1 MMEYFY
7 FLLLK
12 SVTTSFSH
20 AIFSLLEL
28 PVGDIHTKS
37 RDTCQCYYAPL
48 TQSTKLPFRNSF
60 LVYSKGWRRSK
71 NWVRIIMNRNFAWK
85 VFQNPNCSTLFF
97 AHNEFECLQ
106 TTIFSVS
113 FTITFAYIFHCSGSN
128 ILLFYQDLTDFP
140 WTKQISALCTFFCYK
155 QPYSWLSYIQVS
167 R

>member
-37 RDTCQCYYAPL
+37 RNTCWCYDAPL
-48 TQSTKLPFRNSF
+48 TQSTKLLFRNSF

-85 VFQNPNCSTLFF
+85 VFQIPIAAHFSLRTMILNVYKLRFF
-97 AHNEFECLQ
+97 QYLLQ
-106 TTIFSVS
+106 SRSHPYFTVRVQIF
-113 FTITFAYIFHCSGSN
+113 Y
-128 ILLFYQDLTDFP
+128 
-140 WTKQISALCTFFCYK
+140 
-155 QPYSWLSYIQVS
+155 LSI
-167 R
+167 RT

>member
-37 RDTCQCYYAPL
+37 RNTCWCYDAPL
-48 TQSTKLPFRNSF
+48 TQSTKLLFRNSF

-113 FTITFAYIFHCSGSN
+113 FTITFASIFHCSGSN
-128 ILLFYQDLTDFP
+128 ILLFYQDLTDLP

-155 QPYSWLSYIQVS
+155 
-167 R
+167 